1 MNKNIEKKIILTLS
15 NSGKKGVAADK
26 LQKRSNISKKRTSL
40 YKEQLKRLLSELKA
54 VEFHGRIYLAKNI
67 GAFVGVITKNNPK
80 YCFAVEE
87 GTDQKIFIPGRFSQG
102 ALLGDK
108 VLLKPI
114 APRGE
119 SKEAK
124 VLSILKYADTA
135 FSGVL
140 CRRENQWKVLPD
152 NLGETPLKVAE
163 ICTEP
168 KEGDQVIFKITRRDI
183 KFGEHLCKVIAS
195 YGSAQSAS
203 ACCKAL
209 LATQRVR
216 VSFPKQAISQAEELK
231 SSGVMADSDRMD
243 LRDLPIFTIDSADSK
258 DLDDAIS
265 IEKTKSGYRLG
276 VHIADVSH
284 YVKQGSP
291 LNKEAFL
298 RGCSIYFANR
308 VIPMLPKQLS
318 NGICSLNPNEDRLCL
333 SVFLKLNKKAELVDF
348 EFTKSVIRSRV
359 KGVYKE
365 VNKLLEGK
373 ATDELKQKY
382 AEVLPTLPIFYEL
395 YQKRKDIKQER
406 GAPQIIT
413 EESKILVDKNGHIVD
428 IKKRVSGEAEGLIEE
443 CMLLANEAA
452 AKLALK
458 NHLPF
463 VYRVHEKPAAEKIA
477 DLKAMLARFG
487 IDNPEIRPGLKAKAL
502 AKLLEDTKDSPLQLI
517 INMQVLRSMSKA
529 RYDDKPLGHYALVLS
544 DYAHFTSPIR
554 RYPDLVVHQIISE
567 YLISHSATE
576 CKKRFNKIAADSAL
590 QSSAAE
596 RKAIDIE
603 RACVDRYQAEYMS
616 SFLGDSFTGV
626 ITSVLPSGFFVS
638 LPNTVEG
645 FVSLISS
652 KEDLYYDGFSVL
664 RNMKTGQ
671 KFEIGQTQQVICK
684 SVSVHQG
691 KIDFSLA

>member
-1 MNKNIEKKIILTLS
+1 MKKNIEKKIILTLS

-26 LQKRSNISKKRTSL
+26 LQKNSNISKKQTSL
-40 YKEQLKRLLSELKA
+40 YREQLKHLLSELKA

-87 GTDQKIFIPGRFSQG
+87 GTDQKIFIPGRFSEG

-114 APRGE
+114 APRRE
-119 SKEAK
+119 SKEAR
-124 VLSILKYADTA
+124 VLSILKYADAA

-152 NLGETPLKVAE
+152 NLGETPLKVTE

-168 KEGDQVIFKITRRDI
+168 IEGDQVIFKITRRDP

-216 VSFPKQAISQAEELK
+216 ISFPKQAISQAEELK
-231 SSGVMADSDRMD
+231 SGGVKLDSSRMD
-243 LRDLPIFTIDSADSK
+243 LRNLPIFTIDSADSK

-333 SVFLKLNKKAELVDF
+333 SVFLTLNEKAELVDF
-348 EFTKSVIRSRV
+348 LFAKSVIRSRV

-365 VNKLLEGK
+365 VNKLLEGN
-373 ATDELKQKY
+373 ATDELKKKY
-382 AEVLPTLPIFYEL
+382 AEVLPALPIFYEL

-413 EESKILVDKNGHIVD
+413 EESKVLVDKNDHIVD

-463 VYRVHEKPAAEKIA
+463 VYRAHEKPAAEKIA

-487 IDNPEIRPGLKAKAL
+487 IDNSEIRPGLKAKAL
-502 AKLLEDTKDSPLQLI
+502 AKLLEDTKGSPLQLI

-554 RYPDLVVHQIISE
+554 RYPDLVVHQILSE
-567 YLISHSATE
+567 YLRSHSAAE
-576 CKKRFNKIAADSAL
+576 CKKIFKKIAADSAT

-645 FVSLISS
+645 FVSLVSF

-671 KFEIGQTQQVICK
+671 KFEIGQTQKVICK
-684 SVSVHQG
+684 SVSVRQG

>member
-1 MNKNIEKKIILTLS
+1 MSKNIEKKIILTLS
-15 NSGKKGVAADK
+15 SSGKKGVAADK
-26 LQKRSNISKKRTSL
+26 LQKRSNISKKQTSL

-80 YCFAVEE
+80 YCFAAEE

-102 ALLGDK
+102 ALLGDR

-135 FSGVL
+135 FSGLL

-152 NLGETPLKVAE
+152 DLGETSLKVAE

-168 KEGDQVIFKITRRDI
+168 IEGDQVIFKITRRDP

-231 SSGVMADSDRMD
+231 SVGVKPDSGRMD

-365 VNKLLEGK
+365 VNKLLEGN

-529 RYDDKPLGHYALVLS
+529 RYDDRPLGHYALVLS

-567 YLISHSATE
+567 YLISHSAAE
-576 CKKRFNKIAADSAL
+576 CKKRFKKIAADSAL

-603 RACVDRYQAEYMS
+603 RSCVDRYQAEYMS